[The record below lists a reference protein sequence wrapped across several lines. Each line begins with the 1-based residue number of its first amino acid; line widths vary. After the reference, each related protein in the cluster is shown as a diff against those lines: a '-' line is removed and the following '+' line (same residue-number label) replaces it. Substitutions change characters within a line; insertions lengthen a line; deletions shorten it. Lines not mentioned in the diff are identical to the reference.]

1 MAKKSKT
8 PTMYAG
14 TAFDIIEDIDEAYT
28 TADSGKLNITHEMAR
43 LDQKDRE
50 FYDSL
55 DDDEKKKFSTFLMIR
70 WGSCVSGDA
79 DLQTYYLQMTN
90 KRLNKNFFA
99 IKKEGEAKFHD
110 KLNWLTATTISPGA
124 GNMRHNWIANKK
136 KENSNPK
143 VRKFFAAFYPGMKD
157 ADLDLLAAM
166 NDVKDVKKF
175 AEELGWTKEQIKK
188 ELS

>member
-1 MAKKSKT
+1 MA
-8 PTMYAG
+8 
-14 TAFDIIEDIDEAYT
+14 
-28 TADSGKLNITHEMAR
+28 GKLDIGNEMAR

-55 DDDEKKKFSTFLMIR
+55 DDEEKKKFSTFLMIR

-90 KRLNKNFFA
+90 ERLNKNFFA
-99 IKKEGEAKFHD
+99 VNKSKHD
-110 KLNWLTATTISPGA
+110 KLNWLAATTISPGA
-124 GNMRHNWIANKK
+124 GNMRHNWISQKK
-136 KENSNPK
+136 KENNNPK
-143 VRKFFAAFYPGMKD
+143 VRKFFAAYYPGMKD

-166 NDVKDVKKF
+166 NDIKDVKKF

-188 ELS
+188 ELG